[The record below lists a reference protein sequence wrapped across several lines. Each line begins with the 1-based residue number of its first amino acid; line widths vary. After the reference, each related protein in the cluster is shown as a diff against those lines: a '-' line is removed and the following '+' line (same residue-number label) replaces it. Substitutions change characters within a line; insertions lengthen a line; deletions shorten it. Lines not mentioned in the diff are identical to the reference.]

1 MEVFEIKSG
10 SLAVGDPTVGL
21 VELDLG
27 LEPGFYRLAAGALI
41 PAVVGDSLI
50 DLGNPYLFAVDA
62 SVREEVEDWFEEVG
76 EECSYQIRQMVD
88 RLPELEEELG
98 IRLSFYWETDL
109 AGRAMEG
116 QYRLNENAIEETD
129 EPEPE
134 EETEEEGE
142 EDGDDEEE

>member
-50 DLGNPYLFAVDA
+50 DLTNPYLFAVDA
-62 SVREEVEDWFEEVG
+62 SVQEEVEDWFEEVG
-76 EECSYQIRQMVD
+76 EECSYQIRQIID

-98 IRLSFYWETDL
+98 IRVSFYWETDL
-109 AGRAMEG
+109 AGLAREG
-116 QYRLNENAIEETD
+116 QYRLNENAIEETE
-129 EPEPE
+129 EPAPE
-134 EETEEEGE
+134 EEDE
-142 EDGDDEEE
+142 EDGDDEE